1 MAAKKNFHYMLR
13 IFFLAMN
20 KSFTDIYNFIPLT
33 DSEMNDMIKN
43 NFSFIDK
50 DFVGILVDE
59 DDQVI
64 GFSMSIPSLNKVFQK
79 AKGK

>member
-1 MAAKKNFHYMLR
+1 MLR